1 MNHECTKHAPG
12 TAACYRNH
20 ACRCPDCRTA
30 NMAWQKPYKHEVLS
44 GRTRTI
50 GSTGTMRRLQA
61 LAAIGWSTVELARQL
76 GVTQGPLWRLMMQPH
91 RVRRETA
98 TRVAALYDRLW
109 NQPPP
114 AGRGV
119 AYARNSAARKGW
131 PPPLAWDD
139 DTIDDPAAEPQGMRA
154 HVGERG
160 GTRESV
166 AELLALGYTRAGI
179 AQQLGITEAA
189 VEQAE
194 HRTRKA
200 A

>member
-30 NMAWQKPYKHEVLS
+30 NMAWQKLYKHEVLS

-50 GSTGTMRRLQA
+50 DGTGSRRRLQA
-61 LAAIGWSTVELARQL
+61 LSAIGWSQPELARRL
-76 GVTQGPLWRLMMQPH
+76 GITQGPLWRLMQPGRRVH
-91 RVRRETA
+91 RGTA
-98 TRVAALYDRLW
+98 ARIAALYDRLW

-114 AGRGV
+114 AGQ
-119 AYARNSAARKGW
+119 SATRSRRDAKAKGW
-131 PPPLAWDD
+131 APPLAWDD

-194 HRTRKA
+194 HRNRKA

>member
-1 MNHECTKHAPG
+1 MNHDCPHAPS
-12 TAACYRNH
+12 TTCYRRH
-20 ACRCPDCRTA
+20 RCRCDDCRRIH
-30 NMAWQKPYKHEVLS
+30 MAWQKLYKHEVLN
-44 GRTRTI
+44 GQHRTI
-50 GSTGTMRRLQA
+50 DSAGTMRRLQA
-61 LAAIGWSTVELARQL
+61 LAAIGWSTVKLARQL

-114 AGRGV
+114 AGRGAV
-119 AYARNSAARKGW
+119 YARNSAARKGW

-139 DTIDDPAAEPQGMRA
+139 DTIDDPAAEPQGVRTS
-154 HVGERG
+154 ENQWG

-194 HRTRKA
+194 QRNRKA